1 MHCWG
6 RRAIL
11 DLGLLHHI
19 DVDLVE
25 HIGEVFGLAKAQAGD
40 VYVLW
45 REWNEIMSV
54 WVIILLGIE
63 CNPHQHC

>member
-1 MHCWG
+1 MQCWG

-25 HIGEVFGLAKAQAGD
+25 HIGEVLGLAKAQAGD
-40 VYVLW
+40 VHVL
-45 REWNEIMSV
+45 RDDRNNT
-54 WVIILLGIE
+54 ILVL
-63 CNPHQHC
+63 

>member
-1 MHCWG
+1 MQCWG

-54 WVIILLGIE
+54 
-63 CNPHQHC
+63 